1 LVEGF
6 IVYVAFDPEGMRHH
20 TKKAS
25 TFREFVRQERM
36 VACIKA
42 KYEILSMRRELREGG
57 SIADDR
63 RKILHA
69 RLDLLERRQGLQ
81 RQPVKIGST
90 IPKLLTVSDMLWSSC
105 TRVTQVKCL
114 L

>member
-1 LVEGF
+1 MTHITIEALVSKFLVECY

-25 TFREFVRQERM
+25 TFCEFVRQERM

-42 KYEILSMRRELREGG
+42 KYEILSRMRRELREGG

-69 RLDLLERRQGLQ
+69 RLDLLEKKARTAETTSQDSEYHPQ
-81 RQPVKIGST
+81 VI
-90 IPKLLTVSDMLWSSC
+90 D
-105 TRVTQVKCL
+105 RV
-114 L
+114 

>member
-1 LVEGF
+1 VTHITIEALVSKFLVECF

-25 TFREFVRQERM
+25 TFCEFVRQERM
-36 VACIKA
+36 VTCIKA
-42 KYEILSMRRELREGG
+42 KCEILSMHRELRKGG

-69 RLDLLERRQGLQ
+69 LLDLLEKKARTAETTSQDSEYHPQ
-81 RQPVKIGST
+81 VI
-90 IPKLLTVSDMLWSSC
+90 D
-105 TRVTQVKCL
+105 RV
-114 L
+114 